1 VLLLPKTSPSGSE
14 AAIECYF
21 YTELTPGG
29 TLSTRGKRFPAEPL
43 TQAEVEAILA
53 GCSLRAPT
61 GVRNRALITM
71 LYRSGLRITEAL
83 ELRPADVNLTR
94 HEARVLHGKGNKA
107 TVRGFHPSADTA
119 LVRWLDTRKGLGL
132 ANGPMF
138 CTLDGGQ
145 LSDRYVRDLLKRL
158 AAKAGIDKR
167 VHPHGL
173 RHSFAVELEQSGM
186 TVTQISKL
194 LGHSSIA
201 VTARYLDH
209 LTNDQAVSA
218 LQAVNLPPLSG

>member
-1 VLLLPKTSPSGSE
+1 MTAKPERTYP
-14 AAIECYF
+14 
-21 YTELTPGG
+21 P
-29 TLSTRGKRFPAEPL
+29 EPL
-43 TQAEVEAILA
+43 TPAEIGQLLA

-83 ELRPADVNLTR
+83 ELRPSDLDFAAHT
-94 HEARVLHGKGNKA
+94 ARILHGKGNKA
-107 TVRGFHPSADTA
+107 TVRGFHPTADDA
-119 LVRWLDTRKGLGL
+119 IVRWLERRTAHGIGR
-132 ANGPMF
+132 GPLF

-158 AAKAGIDKR
+158 AVKAGIEKR

-173 RHSFAVELEQSGM
+173 RHTFANELRLAGADV
-186 TVTQISKL
+186 VTISKL

-201 VTARYLDH
+201 VTVRYLDH
-209 LTNDQAVSA
+209 LTNSQAVEA
-218 LQAVNLPPLSG
+218 LGAIELPPLEGTP